1 MEWIKLIGIVI
12 IVIGFVL
19 KMDTIA
25 TVVLAGF
32 VTTLVSGISVGE
44 FLTILGEKFVEQRI
58 VTLFFIA
65 LPMLGLAEKYGLKQQ
80 AVRLISSVKGLSTGG
95 LLTLYQGIREVARAL
110 SIELGGHPQFVRPL
124 IQPMA
129 QAAAM
134 AKYGELDEDDV
145 DKIKARSAA
154 SDNFGNFFAQN
165 TFAASGGVLLISG
178 FLSEAGYPSN
188 IALIARASIPVAL
201 IVLVISFIN
210 NSLLDQR
217 LKRKYGQRKGE

>member
-1 MEWIKLIGIVI
+1 MEWIKLIGVVI
-12 IVIGFVL
+12 IVIGFIL

-25 TVVLAGF
+25 TVVFAGF
-32 VTTLVSGISVGE
+32 VTTLVSGMSVGE

-58 VTLFFIA
+58 VTIFFIA
-65 LPMLGLAEKYGLKQQ
+65 LPMLGLAEKYGLKHQ

-95 LLTLYQGIREVARAL
+95 VLTLYQGIREVARAL
-110 SIELGGHPQFVRPL
+110 AIELGGHPQFVRPL

-129 QAAAM
+129 QAAAE

-178 FLSEAGYPSN
+178 FLGEAGYPDN

-201 IVLVISFIN
+201 IALILSFLN
-210 NSLLDQR
+210 NYLLDQR
-217 LKRKYGQRKGE
+217 LKRKYSSRKEQ